1 MCACLLEFRRLRFGA
16 WRWREV
22 DDSVFSIVWW
32 ECKQI
37 DLLPFLPFFV

>member
-1 MCACLLEFRRLRFGA
+1 VCLCARFKA
-16 WRWREV
+16 FEEVWCMEVEEV
-22 DDSVFSIVWW
+22 DDTVFSIVWW